1 MWKLAR
7 RVRLQLLAGILFFFF
22 FSSLSLKL
30 AALYI
35 MRCWEHKGLNMLWC
49 CCTLGMCVC
58 MLCVSKGLSLT
69 GEQWL
74 YNVSRLGGMEQ
85 GAGREQTDPGE
96 LTPAFSQPL
105 AGAAGIIC

>member
-1 MWKLAR
+1 
-7 RVRLQLLAGILFFFF
+7 
-22 FSSLSLKL
+22 
-30 AALYI
+30 
-35 MRCWEHKGLNMLWC
+35 
-49 CCTLGMCVC
+49 MCVC
-58 MLCVSKGLSLT
+58 MCVRVSKGLSLT

-74 YNVSRLGGMEQ
+74 YNASRLGGMEQ